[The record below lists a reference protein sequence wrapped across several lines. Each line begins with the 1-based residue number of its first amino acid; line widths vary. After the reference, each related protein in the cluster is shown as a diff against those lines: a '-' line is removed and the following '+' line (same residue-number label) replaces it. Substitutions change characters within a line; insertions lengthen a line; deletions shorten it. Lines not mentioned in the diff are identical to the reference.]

1 MKSSL
6 VTTVKKNALKGV
18 AAVFMACALMG
29 LMACTSSKQE
39 NAQQGT
45 TSSSDSSYRLV
56 TKSHLT
62 VVAEL
67 GFQPFEYFEGNST
80 TPVGFDVDLITEI
93 AKRLNLEVTY
103 LPNQKFDT
111 LVPTIKQGGKADVA
125 IAGITIT
132 DERSQEV
139 DFTTSYLDSNQS
151 LVVKSGSTE
160 TEQTL
165 NDASKKVVVQ
175 TGTSG
180 EDWAKENLPK
190 ATIVSVDDVAAAM
203 AGVQT
208 GLYDAMVIDLPV
220 ASNLISTSY
229 SDLTIAK
236 EIPTGEQYGIVVSKD
251 NPALTEAINKV
262 LADMEKDGTMTAL
275 KTKWFGSNI

>member
-1 MKSSL
+1 MKSSF
-6 VTTVKKNALKGV
+6 VTSAKKAALKGV
-18 AAVFMACALMG
+18 AVVSMACALVG
-29 LMACTSSKQE
+29 LMACSSSKQE
-39 NAQQGT
+39 NAQSST
-45 TSSSDSSYRLV
+45 TSQSESGYTLV
-56 TKSHLT
+56 TKGHLT

-67 GFQPFEYFEGNST
+67 GFQPFEYLEGSST

-111 LVPTIKQGGKADVA
+111 LIPTIKQGGKADVA

-180 EDWAKENLPK
+180 EDWAKENLPN

-236 EIPTGEQYGIVVSKD
+236 EIPTGEQYGIAVSKD
-251 NPALTEAINKV
+251 NPALTEAINK
-262 LADMEKDGTMTAL
+262 
-275 KTKWFGSNI
+275 

>member
-6 VTTVKKNALKGV
+6 VTTVKKNVLKGV
-18 AAVFMACALMG
+18 AAVFMVCALVG
-29 LMACTSSKQE
+29 LMACSSSKQE
-39 NAQQGT
+39 NAQQST
-45 TSSSDSSYRLV
+45 TSSSDSSYTLV
-56 TKSHLT
+56 TKGHLT
-62 VVAEL
+62 DVAEL

-165 NDASKKVVVQ
+165 NVASKKVVVQ

-236 EIPTGEQYGIVVSKD
+236 EIPTGEQYGIAVSKD

>member
-1 MKSSL
+1 MKSSF
-6 VTTVKKNALKGV
+6 VTTAKKVALKGV
-18 AAVFMACALMG
+18 AVVSMACALMG
-29 LMACTSSKQE
+29 LMACSPSKQE
-39 NAQQGT
+39 NAQSSA
-45 TSSSDSSYRLV
+45 TSQSESGYTLV
-56 TKSHLT
+56 TKGHLT

-111 LVPTIKQGGKADVA
+111 LVPT
-125 IAGITIT
+125 TIT

-180 EDWAKENLPK
+180 EDWAKENLPN

-236 EIPTGEQYGIVVSKD
+236 EIPTGEQYGIAVSKD

>member
-29 LMACTSSKQE
+29 LMACSSSKQE

-45 TSSSDSSYRLV
+45 SSSSDSSYTLI
-56 TKSHLT
+56 TKGYLT

-139 DFTTSYLDSNQS
+139 DFTTPYLDSNQS

>member
-29 LMACTSSKQE
+29 LMACSPTKQE
-39 NAQQGT
+39 TSQSST
-45 TSSSDSSYRLV
+45 TSQPESGYTLV
-56 TKSHLT
+56 TKGHLT

-111 LVPTIKQGGKADVA
+111 LVPTIKQGGKA
-125 IAGITIT
+125 

-236 EIPTGEQYGIVVSKD
+236 EIPTGEQYGIAVSKD

>member
-29 LMACTSSKQE
+29 LMACSSSKQE

-45 TSSSDSSYRLV
+45 TSSSDSSYTLV
-56 TKSHLT
+56 TKGHLI

-190 ATIVSVDDVAAAM
+190 ATIISVDDVAAAM

>member
-1 MKSSL
+1 MKSSF
-6 VTTVKKNALKGV
+6 VTTAKKAALKGV
-18 AAVFMACALMG
+18 AVVSMACAFMG
-29 LMACTSSKQE
+29 LMACSPSKQE
-39 NAQQGT
+39 NAQSNT
-45 TSSSDSSYRLV
+45 TSQSESGYTLV
-56 TKSHLT
+56 TKGYLT

-180 EDWAKENLPK
+180 EDWAKENLPN

-236 EIPTGEQYGIVVSKD
+236 EIPTGEQYGIAVSKD

-262 LADMEKDGTMTAL
+262 LTDMEKDGTMTAL

>member
-1 MKSSL
+1 MKSSF
-6 VTTVKKNALKGV
+6 VTSAKKAALKGV
-18 AAVFMACALMG
+18 AVVSMACALMG
-29 LMACTSSKQE
+29 LMACSPSKQE
-39 NAQQGT
+39 NAQSST
-45 TSSSDSSYRLV
+45 TSQSESGYTLV
-56 TKSHLT
+56 TKGHLA

-180 EDWAKENLPK
+180 EDWAKENLPN

-236 EIPTGEQYGIVVSKD
+236 EIPTGEQYGIAVSKD

>member
-18 AAVFMACALMG
+18 AAVFMVCALVG
-29 LMACTSSKQE
+29 LMACSSSKQE

-45 TSSSDSSYRLV
+45 TSSSDSSYTLV
-56 TKSHLT
+56 TKGYLT

>member
-18 AAVFMACALMG
+18 AAVFMACALVG
-29 LMACTSSKQE
+29 LMACSSPKQE
-39 NAQQGT
+39 NTQQST
-45 TSSSDSSYRLV
+45 TSSSDSSYTLV
-56 TKSHLT
+56 TKDHLT

-262 LADMEKDGTMTAL
+262 LAGMEKDGTMTAL

>member
-18 AAVFMACALMG
+18 AAVFMVCALVG
-29 LMACTSSKQE
+29 LMACSSSKQE

-45 TSSSDSSYRLV
+45 TSSSDSSYTLV
-56 TKSHLT
+56 TKDHLT

-180 EDWAKENLPK
+180 EDWAKENLPN

-208 GLYDAMVIDLPV
+208 GLYNAMVIDLPV

-236 EIPTGEQYGIVVSKD
+236 EIPTGEQYGIAVSKD
-251 NPALTEAINKV
+251 NPQLTEAINKV
-262 LADMEKDGTMTAL
+262 LADMEKDGTMATL
-275 KTKWFGSNI
+275 KSKWFGSNI

>member
-18 AAVFMACALMG
+18 AAVFMACAFVG
-29 LMACTSSKQE
+29 LMACSSPKQE
-39 NAQQGT
+39 NTQQGT
-45 TSSSDSSYRLV
+45 TSSSDSSYTLV
-56 TKSHLT
+56 TKGHLT

-111 LVPTIKQGGKADVA
+111 LIPTIKQGGKADVA

-160 TEQTL
+160 TEQSL

-180 EDWAKENLPK
+180 EDWAKENLPN

-229 SDLTIAK
+229 YDLTIAK

-262 LADMEKDGTMTAL
+262 LADMEKDGTMASL
-275 KTKWFGSNI
+275 KSKWFGSNI

>member
-18 AAVFMACALMG
+18 AAVFMACALVG
-29 LMACTSSKQE
+29 LMACSSPKQE
-39 NAQQGT
+39 NTQQET
-45 TSSSDSSYRLV
+45 TSSSDSSYTLV
-56 TKSHLT
+56 TKGHLT

-180 EDWAKENLPK
+180 EDWAKENLPN

-208 GLYDAMVIDLPV
+208 GL
-220 ASNLISTSY
+220 
-229 SDLTIAK
+229 
-236 EIPTGEQYGIVVSKD
+236 
-251 NPALTEAINKV
+251 
-262 LADMEKDGTMTAL
+262 
-275 KTKWFGSNI
+275 

>member
-6 VTTVKKNALKGV
+6 VTTVKKNVLKGV
-18 AAVFMACALMG
+18 AAVFMVCALVG
-29 LMACTSSKQE
+29 LMACSSSKQE

-45 TSSSDSSYRLV
+45 TSSSDSSYTLV

>member
-6 VTTVKKNALKGV
+6 VATVKKNALKGV
-18 AAVFMACALMG
+18 AAVFMVCTLVGLIACSA
-29 LMACTSSKQE
+29 TKQE
-39 NAQQGT
+39 NTQQST
-45 TSSSDSSYRLV
+45 ATKSDSSYTLV
-56 TKSHLT
+56 SKGHLT

-67 GFQPFEYFEGNST
+67 GFQPFEYLEGSST

-125 IAGITIT
+125 IAAITIT

-180 EDWAKENLPK
+180 EDWVKENLPK
-190 ATIVSVDDVAAAM
+190 ATVVSVDDVAAAM

-208 GLYDAMVIDLPV
+208 GLYNAMVIDLPV

-236 EIPTGEQYGIVVSKD
+236 KIPTGEQYGIAVSKD
-251 NPALTEAINKV
+251 NPALTEAINKA
-262 LADMEKDGTMTAL
+262 LADMEKDGTMAAL

>member
-1 MKSSL
+1 MKSSF
-6 VTTVKKNALKGV
+6 VTTAKKAALKGV
-18 AAVFMACALMG
+18 AVVSMACALMG
-29 LMACTSSKQE
+29 LMACSSSKQE

-45 TSSSDSSYRLV
+45 TSSSDSSYTLV

>member
-1 MKSSL
+1 MKSSF
-6 VTTVKKNALKGV
+6 VTTAQKAALKGV
-18 AAVFMACALMG
+18 AVVSMVCALVG
-29 LMACTSSKQE
+29 LMACSSSKQE

-45 TSSSDSSYRLV
+45 TSSSDSSYTLV
-56 TKSHLT
+56 TKVHLT

-132 DERSQEV
+132 DDRSQEV

-236 EIPTGEQYGIVVSKD
+236 EIPTGEQYGIAVSKD

>member
-6 VTTVKKNALKGV
+6 VTTVKKNVLKGV
-18 AAVFMACALMG
+18 AAVFMVCALVG
-29 LMACTSSKQE
+29 LMACSSSKQE
-39 NAQQGT
+39 NAQQST
-45 TSSSDSSYRLV
+45 TSSSDSSYTLV
-56 TKSHLT
+56 TKGHLT
-62 VVAEL
+62 DVAEL

-80 TPVGFDVDLITEI
+80 IPVGFDVDLITEI

-165 NDASKKVVVQ
+165 NVASKKVVVQ

-236 EIPTGEQYGIVVSKD
+236 EIPTGEQYGIAVSKD

>member
-1 MKSSL
+1 MKSSF
-6 VTTVKKNALKGV
+6 VTTAKKVALKGV
-18 AAVFMACALMG
+18 AVVSMACALMG
-29 LMACTSSKQE
+29 LMACSPSKQE
-39 NAQQGT
+39 NAQSST
-45 TSSSDSSYRLV
+45 TSQSESGYTLV
-56 TKSHLT
+56 TKGHLT

-67 GFQPFEYFEGNST
+67 GFQPVEYFEGNST

-236 EIPTGEQYGIVVSKD
+236 EIPTGEQYGIAVSKD

>member
-29 LMACTSSKQE
+29 LMACSPTKQE
-39 NAQQGT
+39 TSQSST
-45 TSSSDSSYRLV
+45 TSQPESGYTLV
-56 TKSHLT
+56 TKGHLT

-67 GFQPFEYFEGNST
+67 SFQPFEYFEGNST

-111 LVPTIKQGGKADVA
+111 LIPTIKQGGKADVA

-180 EDWAKENLPK
+180 EDWAKENLPN

-236 EIPTGEQYGIVVSKD
+236 EIPTGEQYGIAVSKD

>member
-18 AAVFMACALMG
+18 AAVFMACALVG
-29 LMACTSSKQE
+29 LMACSPSKQE
-39 NAQQGT
+39 TAQQSTASQPESGYT
-45 TSSSDSSYRLV
+45 LV
-56 TKSHLT
+56 TKGHLT
-62 VVAEL
+62 VAAEL

-80 TPVGFDVDLITEI
+80 TPVGFDVDFITEI

-236 EIPTGEQYGIVVSKD
+236 EIPTGEQYGIAVSKD

-262 LADMEKDGTMTAL
+262 LADMEKDGTMTSL

>member
-1 MKSSL
+1 
-6 VTTVKKNALKGV
+6 
-18 AAVFMACALMG
+18 MACALMG
-29 LMACTSSKQE
+29 LMACSPSKQE
-39 NAQQGT
+39 TAQQST
-45 TSSSDSSYRLV
+45 TSQSESGYTLV
-56 TKSHLT
+56 TKGHLT

>member
-1 MKSSL
+1 MKSSFA
-6 VTTVKKNALKGV
+6 TTVKKTALKGV
-18 AAVFMACALMG
+18 AVVSMACALMG
-29 LMACTSSKQE
+29 LMACSSSKQE
-39 NAQQGT
+39 TAQQST
-45 TSSSDSSYRLV
+45 TSQSESGYTLV
-56 TKSHLT
+56 TKGHLT

-103 LPNQKFDT
+103 LSNQKFDT

-125 IAGITIT
+125 IT

-165 NDASKKVVVQ
+165 NDASKKIVVQ

-180 EDWAKENLPK
+180 EDWAKENLPN

-208 GLYDAMVIDLPV
+208 GLYDAVVIDLPV

-236 EIPTGEQYGIVVSKD
+236 EIPTGEQYGIAVSKD

>member
-1 MKSSL
+1 MKSSF
-6 VTTVKKNALKGV
+6 VTTAKKAALKGV
-18 AAVFMACALMG
+18 AVISMACALMG
-29 LMACTSSKQE
+29 LMACSPSKQE
-39 NAQQGT
+39 TTQQSTASQPESGYT
-45 TSSSDSSYRLV
+45 LV
-56 TKSHLT
+56 TKGHLT

-236 EIPTGEQYGIVVSKD
+236 EIPTGEQYGIAVSKD

>member
-1 MKSSL
+1 MKSSF
-6 VTTVKKNALKGV
+6 VTTAKKAALKG
-18 AAVFMACALMG
+18 AAVVFMACALVG
-29 LMACTSSKQE
+29 LMACSPSKQE
-39 NAQQGT
+39 TAQQST
-45 TSSSDSSYRLV
+45 TAQSESGYTLV
-56 TKSHLT
+56 TKGHLT

-236 EIPTGEQYGIVVSKD
+236 EIPTGEQYGIAVSKD